1 MRRACLALCL
11 TLGACASAGAQP
23 DLGAIPPRGQAV
35 AARQCAG
42 CHALGPVGDS
52 PRSGAP
58 PFRDLALRYNELSL
72 ERRLADMN
80 GQPHSEMP
88 RVILQPGEISDLA
101 AYIAG
106 SR

>member
-1 MRRACLALCL
+1 MRRLAPFLVL
-11 TLGACASAGAQP
+11 LLGACAGGGQP
-23 DLGAIPPRGQAV
+23 DIGSTPSRGEAI

-58 PFRDLALRYNELSL
+58 PFRDLALRYNELAL
-72 ERRLADMN
+72 EHRLGEMN
-80 GQPHSEMP
+80 GQAHYEMP
-88 RVILQPGEISDLA
+88 QVILQPGEIPDLA
-101 AYIAG
+101 AYIAR

>member
-1 MRRACLALCL
+1 MRRLAPFLVL
-11 TLGACASAGAQP
+11 LLGACAGSGQP
-23 DLGAIPPRGQAV
+23 DPGPTPARGETL
-35 AARQCAG
+35 AARQCSG

-52 PRSGAP
+52 PRAAAP
-58 PFRDLALRYNELSL
+58 PFRDLALRNNELAL
-72 ERRLADMN
+72 ERRLSAMN
-80 GQPHSEMP
+80 GQPHYEMP

>member
-11 TLGACASAGAQP
+11 TLGACAGVQTDMGP
-23 DLGAIPPRGQAV
+23 LPPRGQAL
-35 AARQCAG
+35 AARACSG

-58 PFRDLALRYNELSL
+58 PFRDLALRYNEISL
-72 ERRLADMN
+72 EHRLAEMN

-88 RVILQPGEISDLA
+88 RVILQSGEISDLA
-101 AYIAG
+101 AYIAA